1 MPRLEIKV
9 QVGDHWWMFEKN
21 VRGVE
26 DAEFAL
32 SQGFA
37 DLRRTIDLKD
47 LEIRNR

>member
-9 QVGDHWWMFEKN
+9 QVGPRWWKFERK

-47 LEIRNR
+47 LQI